1 MQHVRSLPLVSRAAI
16 PQQRALRVTPACFP
30 TMPKRFMAV
39 SVSKAA
45 PAGKGPPPP
54 LIPWS
59 VHREFST
66 ALGVWVRQ
74 PQR

>member
-45 PAGKGPPPP
+45 PKAAPAAKAPPPP
-54 LIPWS
+54 ADPMVS
-59 VHREFST
+59 
-66 ALGVWVRQ
+66 A
-74 PQR
+74 P